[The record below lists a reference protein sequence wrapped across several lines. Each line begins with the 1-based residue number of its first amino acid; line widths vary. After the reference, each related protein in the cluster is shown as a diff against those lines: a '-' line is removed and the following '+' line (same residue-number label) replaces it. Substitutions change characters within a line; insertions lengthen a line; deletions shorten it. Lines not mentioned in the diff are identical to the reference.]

1 MTHMVLTTIAAG
13 LLTGVLTFPITMPG
27 RIFAEPLTDIDTTD
41 VGPAFERL
49 DCHPPGH
56 EATGLSDW
64 IAGVPPHRATRCLP
78 GHGRFPATRGKAAP
92 GAERLA
98 PTTPSDA
105 PTGAPST
112 PTTKK
117 ET

>member
-1 MTHMVLTTIAAG
+1 MTHMVLITIAAG
-13 LLTGVLTFPITMPG
+13 LLTGVLTFPVTMPG
-27 RIFAEPLTDIDTTD
+27 RTFAEPLTDIDTTD
-41 VGPAFERL
+41 VGPAFERP
-49 DCHPPGH
+49 DCHPPGL
-56 EATGLSDW
+56 EATGLSAW

-78 GHGRFPATRGKAAP
+78 GHGRFPATIGKTAP
-92 GAERLA
+92 GAERLD

-112 PTTKK
+112 PTTEK